1 MTGSLQKL
9 AAAHGMLWDADPW
22 YRRAW
27 VAWPQMVS
35 LLAAAWLVLH
45 GSFDRHPISAPPP
58 WAVPQQEP
66 KGESDVLALS
76 ASAKT
81 DAATRQIMAL
91 RDSAKTDDGDFQ
103 EVGRRAFGGDLAAQF
118 ALATLYDPMFD
129 VPKIVSHDV
138 SVAVSWYNQSAAKGN
153 TDSAR
158 LLGLHFRY
166 GVGVPTEGKVAQRWL
181 HKAADAGDAYAENEI
196 GVAYLNGMD
205 GLTPDPAEAVK
216 WFQKAAA
223 QGNAVAAKNLA
234 LALTRPQPP
243 QPINVPPP
251 QPVQRELKGGSDILA
266 LSDSAKTDAA
276 TRQIMELRDSAKTDD
291 GDVSAVRQRAF
302 SGDLDAGF
310 ALGTLYDPMFDV
322 PKIVPNDVSV
332 ALSWYNQSAAKG
344 NTDSA
349 DSWDFIFATGSG
361 YRLTAKWRSDGCT
374 RQRTRAT
381 LMRKMKSA
389 SRI

>member
-1 MTGSLQKL
+1 M
-9 AAAHGMLWDADPW
+9 
-22 YRRAW
+22 
-27 VAWPQMVS
+27 
-35 LLAAAWLVLH
+35 
-45 GSFDRHPISAPPP
+45 
-58 WAVPQQEP
+58 
-66 KGESDVLALS
+66 
-76 ASAKT
+76 
-81 DAATRQIMAL
+81 
-91 RDSAKTDDGDFQ
+91 
-103 EVGRRAFGGDLAAQF
+103 
-118 ALATLYDPMFD
+118 
-129 VPKIVSHDV
+129 
-138 SVAVSWYNQSAAKGN
+138 
-153 TDSAR
+153 
-158 LLGLHFRY
+158 
-166 GVGVPTEGKVAQRWL
+166 AQRWL

-223 QGNAVAAKNLA
+223 QGNPVAAKNLA

-251 QPVQRELKGGSDILA
+251 QPVQRELKGGSDTLA

-349 DSWDFIFATGSG
+349 RTLGTSFSLRGRG
-361 YRLTAKWRSDGCT
+361 TA
-374 RQRTRAT
+374 
-381 LMRKMKSA
+381 
-389 SRI
+389 